1 MKLKLKTDRDG
12 YIIATSL
19 FHGDTEVP
27 DDIASKIIVGVSKLV
42 GGELYYRISFETDA
56 DGYLTGYGT
65 DPSGDQLVLES
76 ELEQAIPGA
85 TKLIDGHLAVDQ
97 AKANELAKAAD
108 MPVPD
113 AQDLINAQMMKTTA
127 QLMLTNAALMKQVAT
142 LEAKTNG

>member
-1 MKLKLKTDRDG
+1 M
-12 YIIATSL
+12 
-19 FHGDTEVP
+19 
-27 DDIASKIIVGVSKLV
+27 SKLV

-127 QLMLTNAALMKQVAT
+127 QLMLTNAALMKRVA
-142 LEAKTNG
+142 EMEVKDG